1 MSKVD
6 FQNELLPRSPGLRK
20 EGSGARKTQ
29 SRPSIPKESAKRLID
44 EIDSLLP
51 ELDEEGLVLLLEQAR
66 TRRLALEEARTIC
79 RSSIASAQDAETEL
93 KIGRCDD
100 GSTYYVVA
108 GATWKLFSADEI
120 AALVRIARN
129 EEAADKASQGLFS
142 WLHQER
148 RDVLADLRILDSASG
163 RLPELLEL
171 LRSNFPVRSPRRP

>member
-6 FQNELLPRSPGLRK
+6 CKNDLLSRSPGPQK
-20 EGSGARKTQ
+20 DGSGARK
-29 SRPSIPKESAKRLID
+29 SPARPLTPEETIAPLVEEIVSI
-44 EIDSLLP
+44 LP
-51 ELDEEGLVLLLEQAR
+51 DLDEEGLVLLLEQAR
-66 TRRLALEEARTIC
+66 MRRHTLEEARIIC
-79 RSSIASAQDAETEL
+79 RSAIGSLQEAQTDL

-108 GATWKLFSADEI
+108 GSTWKLFSADEI

-129 EEAADKASQGLFS
+129 EEAMDKATQGLFR

-148 RDVLADLRILDSASG
+148 RDVLADLHISDAASA
-163 RLPELLEL
+163 RLPELFEL

>member
-6 FQNELLPRSPGLRK
+6 LQNGVLPRNPGLRK
-20 EGSGARKTQ
+20 DGSGALKSQ
-29 SRPSIPKESAKRLID
+29 AHPLPQKEPIEQLIA
-44 EIDSLLP
+44 EIVSLLP
-51 ELDEEGLVLLLEQAR
+51 DLDEEGLIILLEQAR
-66 TRRLALEEARTIC
+66 ERHFALEEARLIC
-79 RSSIASAQDAETEL
+79 RSSIASAQEAEAEL

-108 GATWKLFSADEI
+108 GATWKLFTADEI

-129 EEAADKASQGLFS
+129 EEAVDKATQGLFL

-148 RDVLADLRILDSASG
+148 RDVLADLHILDSASS
-163 RLPELLEL
+163 RLPELFEL

>member
-6 FQNELLPRSPGLRK
+6 FQNDVLPRNPGPRQ

-29 SRPSIPKESAKRLID
+29 SPPLSPKESVNRLIN

-51 ELDEEGLVLLLEQAR
+51 DLDEEGLILL
-66 TRRLALEEARTIC
+66 LEEARTIC
-79 RSSIASAQDAETEL
+79 RSSSASAQESETEL

-129 EEAADKASQGLFS
+129 EEAADKASQGLFF

-148 RDVLADLRILDSASG
+148 RDVLADLHIPNSASA

>member
-93 KIGRCDD
+93 KIGRCDN

-129 EEAADKASQGLFS
+129 EETADKASQGLFS

>member
-1 MSKVD
+1 MSKLD
-6 FQNELLPRSPGLRK
+6 FQDDILPRNPGLRK
-20 EGSGARKTQ
+20 DGSGAR
-29 SRPSIPKESAKRLID
+29 RPQIHPAPPTEPVKELIA
-44 EIDSLLP
+44 EIVSLLP
-51 ELDEEGLVLLLEQAR
+51 DLDEEGLIFLLEQAR
-66 TRRLALEEARTIC
+66 MRRLALEEARTIC
-79 RSSIASAQDAETEL
+79 RSSIALAQEAEAEL

-108 GATWKLFSADEI
+108 GSTWKLFSADEI

-129 EEAADKASQGLFS
+129 EEAVDKASKGLFF

-148 RDVLADLRILDSASG
+148 RDVLADLHIPDSASL

>member
-1 MSKVD
+1 LS
-6 FQNELLPRSPGLRK
+6 
-20 EGSGARKTQ
+20 
-29 SRPSIPKESAKRLID
+29 PKESVNRLIN

-51 ELDEEGLVLLLEQAR
+51 DLDEEGLILLLEQAR
-66 TRRLALEEARTIC
+66 ARRLVLEEARTIC
-79 RSSIASAQDAETEL
+79 RSSSASAQESETEL

-129 EEAADKASQGLFS
+129 EEAADKASQGLFF

-148 RDVLADLRILDSASG
+148 RDVLADLHIPNSASA